1 MTEVNE
7 RTVMLPG
14 DFRMPLVGFGTWQ
27 VTGARG
33 FRAIREALDVGYRH
47 LDTATMYGNEAILGR
62 AIRDS
67 GVPREDL
74 FITTKLPPSRAGRE
88 RATLDESLRALDT
101 SYVDL
106 WLIHWPPGGRARPEA
121 WRQLLAARDAGLARN
136 AGVSNYSIRQID
148 ELVAATGE
156 APAVNQ
162 IPWSPFLYDAGTLA
176 ESRERGVV
184 LEGYSPFKRSDL
196 RHPVLRS
203 IAERHG
209 VTPAQVV
216 LRWHIEHRVVVI
228 PKSVTAERIRSNFD
242 LFGFALSPDE
252 VAWIDG
258 LAA

>member
-162 IPWSPFLYDAGTLA
+162 IPWSP
-176 ESRERGVV
+176 
-184 LEGYSPFKRSDL
+184 
-196 RHPVLRS
+196 
-203 IAERHG
+203 
-209 VTPAQVV
+209 
-216 LRWHIEHRVVVI
+216 
-228 PKSVTAERIRSNFD
+228 
-242 LFGFALSPDE
+242 
-252 VAWIDG
+252 
-258 LAA
+258 